1 MVEAVKN
8 TNTTFNMDA
17 ALEAAKS
24 VQKRCSSSKFDTEA
38 VLSIIKALGGATPA
52 QVCAAYNAGYNTELK
67 TKVFSDWLWGQ
78 EKKGRL
84 SKVDHTYSVVE
95 EAVLAA

>member
-1 MVEAVKN
+1 MTNTVKN
-8 TNTTFNMDA
+8 VNTTFDMNA

-24 VQKRCSSSKFDTEA
+24 VQKRCSSSKFEVEA
-38 VLSIIKALGGATPA
+38 VLDIIRALGGATPA
-52 QVCAAYNAGYNTELK
+52 QICAAYNAGYKTDLK

-84 SKVDHTYSVVE
+84 SKVDHVYSIAE
-95 EAVLAA
+95 EAVLA

>member
-1 MVEAVKN
+1 MTNTVNN
-8 TNTTFNMDA
+8 TNTTFDINA

-24 VQKRCSSSKFDTEA
+24 VQKRCSSSKFDVEA
-38 VLSIIKALGGATPA
+38 VLSIIRALGGATPA

-84 SKVDHTYSVVE
+84 SKVDHVYSVVE
-95 EAVLAA
+95 ETVLA